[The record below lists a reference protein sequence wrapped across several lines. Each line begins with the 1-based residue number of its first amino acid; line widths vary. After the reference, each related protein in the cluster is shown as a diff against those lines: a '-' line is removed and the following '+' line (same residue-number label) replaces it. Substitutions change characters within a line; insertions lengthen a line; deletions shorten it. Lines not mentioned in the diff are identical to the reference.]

1 MSRAITRYPLWRE
14 RFGLEYLRKLAEEG
28 MPDEEIAARC
38 GLELSLFRRWK
49 KRIPEFAEALQ
60 LGKAE
65 SDFNVVKA
73 LYNKATGFNVGLKKT
88 YKLKRVEYDPDTGK
102 KLREFEELATG
113 LDETFVP
120 GDLNAEKFW
129 LKSRQPD
136 RWSEQAEKI
145 ESEEVTECGV
155 VEIPPADAL
164 GDGIGE
170 E

>member
-1 MSRAITRYPLWRE
+1 MARPIIKYPLWRE

-28 MPDEEIAARC
+28 LPDEEIAARC

-49 KRIPEFAEALQ
+49 KRISEFGEALQ
-60 LGKAE
+60 LGRAE
-65 SDFNVVKA
+65 SDFHVVKA
-73 LYNKATGFNVGLKKT
+73 LYNKATGFNVGLRKT

-129 LKSRQPD
+129 LKNRQPD
-136 RWSEQAEKI
+136 RWCEQGERVEAE
-145 ESEEVTECGV
+145 ETTECGV
-155 VEIPPADAL
+155 VEIPQADTL
-164 GDGIGE
+164 GEGVGE